1 VRSSPLAARLAVLG
15 AVCLGTVM
23 VSSLDL
29 LRGAPPPR
37 PSEVKTRT
45 IASRPDLIELS
56 IQIPS
61 LQILPAPSAAGRP
74 GSRIEVAGRILLF
87 KRIELGRQP

>member
-1 VRSSPLAARLAVLG
+1 VRSSPLAARPTVLG

-29 LRGAPPPR
+29 LRGAPPR